1 MISVQQLSRVFTTD
15 DVETSALNQINLQVS
30 KGDFIAIMGP
40 SGCGKST
47 LLNILGLLDKPST
60 GDYFFQDKRLRFA
73 QQGQV
78 ERIRRQHFGYIFQS
92 FNLIDSLTVAENVE
106 LPLIYQGVAA
116 SERAKRVKQVLAK
129 TSMDHRASHFPKQL
143 SGGQQQRVAVARAL
157 VIEPA
162 VIFADEPTGNLDT
175 RNGHDV
181 MNLLAE
187 LNEQGSTIVM
197 VTHSESHA
205 TYGSRVIELLDGEI
219 VKETRQQ
226 PMMELARA

>member
-1 MISVQQLSRVFTTD
+1 MISIQQLNRVFTTD
-15 DVETSALNQINLQVS
+15 DVETSALSNINLEINE
-30 KGDFIAIMGP
+30 GDFIAIMGP

-47 LLNILGLLDKPST
+47 LLNVLGLLDKPSS
-60 GDYFFQDKRLRFA
+60 GDYYFQKNALRFA
-73 QQGQV
+73 QQGKV

-106 LPLIYQGVAA
+106 LPLIYQGVRSA
-116 SERAKRVKQVLAK
+116 ERVIRVEQVLTK
-129 TSMDHRASHFPKQL
+129 TSMNHRASHYPKQL

-175 RNGHDV
+175 HHGHEV
-181 MNLLAE
+181 MNLLAG
-187 LNEQGSTIVM
+187 LNMQGSTIVM

-205 TYGSRVIELLDGEI
+205 TYGSRVIKLLDGRI

-226 PMMELARA
+226 PVLELAHA